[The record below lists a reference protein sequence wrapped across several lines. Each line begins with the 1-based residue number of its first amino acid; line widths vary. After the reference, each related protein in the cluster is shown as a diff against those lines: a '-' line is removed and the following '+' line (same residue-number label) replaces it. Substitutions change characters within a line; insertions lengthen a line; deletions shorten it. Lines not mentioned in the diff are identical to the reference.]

1 MEVQQKLALLIRGP
15 IDQSANMWR
24 DIYFLLESWIE
35 KCLIGA
41 LWRSKVEN
49 PNSNGELNLITHFLS
64 MLWQAHPRWLLW
76 FCVIQKDHCFF
87 TKFAN
92 TRRSTS
98 KKGIAWLQYI
108 AMEQLPSNGQKA
120 ECVRN
125 EMESWNVAPVRDTQ
139 LMDCVYGPHH
149 ELAQQRSGQ
158 QQWIQELDLMQNLEM
173 QGSWE
178 AEGTTSSQP
187 AHPLDFGW
195 PFFLLACLCVCQ
207 NQFFDLPLEFS
218 VGRGDTGGQVV
229 EIAL

>member
-1 MEVQQKLALLIRGP
+1 MGNWTSSP
-15 IDQSANMWR
+15 IFFQCYDRPIQ
-24 DIYFLLESWIE
+24 DGYYD
-35 KCLIGA
+35 
-41 LWRSKVEN
+41 
-49 PNSNGELNLITHFLS
+49 
-64 MLWQAHPRWLLW
+64 
-76 FCVIQKDHCFF
+76 CVIQKDHCFF

-98 KKGIAWLQYI
+98 KKGITWLQYI
-108 AMEQLPSNGQKA
+108 AMEQLPSNGQKT

-158 QQWIQELDLMQNLEM
+158 QQWIQERNLMQNLEM

-178 AEGTTSSQP
+178 AEGMTSSQP

-218 VGRGDTGGQVV
+218 VGQGDTGG
-229 EIAL
+229 

>member
-1 MEVQQKLALLIRGP
+1 
-15 IDQSANMWR
+15 
-24 DIYFLLESWIE
+24 
-35 KCLIGA
+35 
-41 LWRSKVEN
+41 
-49 PNSNGELNLITHFLS
+49 
-64 MLWQAHPRWLLW
+64 
-76 FCVIQKDHCFF
+76 
-87 TKFAN
+87 
-92 TRRSTS
+92 
-98 KKGIAWLQYI
+98 
-108 AMEQLPSNGQKA
+108 
-120 ECVRN
+120 
-125 EMESWNVAPVRDTQ
+125 VRDTQ

-218 VGRGDTGGQVV
+218 VGWGDTGGQVV